1 MQRNKAFSTRLL
13 LIPTAAAILVAAVA
27 CGGGD
32 EPVGSNVP
40 PLPSGRWIAGDLH
53 THTTQSA
60 DADVSQTLDKV
71 LGKAFTTFGLD
82 WMAVS
87 NHLRVS
93 TRDEKGTKLDTSIPM
108 SVGAERYEIPRVQ
121 ALQAA
126 GTYADKLIFSGFEW
140 DMPTHDHIGVG
151 IFQGTD
157 KLTTSIKG
165 MKEFEYLFTTRD
177 PAMFDAADVS
187 AWKAKYGEPATTRPP
202 TTPSRRSAG

>member
-1 MQRNKAFSTRLL
+1 MSYSRTLL
-13 LIPTAAAILVAAVA
+13 PSAIAIMLGIAA
-27 CGGGD
+27 CGGD
-32 EPVGSNVP
+32 QDAAGSVP
-40 PLPSGRWIAGDLH
+40 PLPTGRWLAGDLH

-71 LGKAFTTFGLD
+71 LGKAFATYGLD

-93 TRDEKGTKLDTSIPM
+93 TRDALGVQLAAPIPLSIG
-108 SVGAERYEIPRVQ
+108 VERYEIPRVQ

-140 DMPTHDHIGVG
+140 DMPTHDHIGIG
-151 IFQGTD
+151 LFEGAD
-157 KLTTSIKG
+157 KLSASTSG

-177 PAMFDAADVS
+177 AAMFDAADLT
-187 AWKAKYGEPATTRPP
+187 AWKEKYGETRYNK
-202 TTPSRRSAG
+202 SAADALQAISWLRQ